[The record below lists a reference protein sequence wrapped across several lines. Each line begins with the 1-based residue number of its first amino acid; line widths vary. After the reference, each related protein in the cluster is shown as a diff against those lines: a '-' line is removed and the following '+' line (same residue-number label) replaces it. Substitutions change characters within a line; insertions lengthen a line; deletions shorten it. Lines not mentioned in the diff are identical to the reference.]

1 MELFEEF
8 LRRIQDNQNQ
18 KRMID
23 LFSWISVQY
32 PNLEPRI
39 AWNQPIYTDH
49 GTYIIGFSVVKAHM
63 SIAPENAAILRFSNN
78 IRSAGYEH
86 TNEIIRVKW
95 NQPLNYELIQ
105 LLIQY
110 NIEDKKHHT
119 SFWRKP

>member
-23 LFSWISVQY
+23 LFSWILVQY

-49 GTYIIGFSVVKAHM
+49 GTYIIGFSVAKAHM
-63 SIAPENAAILRFSNN
+63 SIAPENAAILRFSDN

-110 NIEDKKHHT
+110 NIEDKKHHK
-119 SFWRKP
+119 SFWR

>member
-8 LRRIQDNQNQ
+8 LRKIQDDQNQ

-23 LFSWISVQY
+23 LFSWISNQY

-49 GTYIIGFSVVKAHM
+49 GTFIIGFSVAKAHM
-63 SIAPENAAILRFSNN
+63 SIAPENAAILRFSDD
-78 IRSAGYEH
+78 IRKVGYEH

-105 LLIQY
+105 LLIEY
-110 NIEDKKHHT
+110 NIKDKKNHT
-119 SFWRKP
+119 SFWR